1 MKNDTQALCR
11 CTKCGNEQKI
21 NIYQR
26 INVAANPELKE
37 KVKNGSL
44 FIWECPKCG
53 KINLAK
59 YSILYHDPQ
68 EKLMIWLLPK
78 GESVDKQIKIADGQ
92 TDLLEEYTLRKVND
106 ISSLIEKVNIADAG
120 LDDIVMEMCKYVTK
134 MEIGEKEPDK
144 LKKGNILDTEFRFYK
159 MNGPDN
165 EIAFSFAT
173 EGQLQGLN
181 IGFNVYE
188 DCRRILQRNPSIRP
202 EPGFV
207 KIDAA
212 WLATRIR

>member
-1 MKNDTQALCR
+1 MQNETQALCR

-26 INVAANPELKE
+26 INVAVNPELKE

-68 EKLMIWLLPK
+68 EKLMIWLFPE
-78 GESVDKQIKIADGQ
+78 GEALEKQIKIADGQ
-92 TDLLEEYTLRKVND
+92 TALLEEYNLRKVND
-106 ISSLIEKVNIADAG
+106 ISSLIEKVNIYDAG

-134 MEIGEKEPDK
+134 MEMEEKEPDK
-144 LKKGNILDTEFRFYK
+144 SKREKIMDTEFRFYK

-165 EIAFSFAT
+165 EISFSFAT
-173 EGQLQGLN
+173 EGQLQGVN

-188 DCRRILQRNPSIRP
+188 DCRRILQRNPSIMP

-212 WLATRIR
+212 WLAARIR